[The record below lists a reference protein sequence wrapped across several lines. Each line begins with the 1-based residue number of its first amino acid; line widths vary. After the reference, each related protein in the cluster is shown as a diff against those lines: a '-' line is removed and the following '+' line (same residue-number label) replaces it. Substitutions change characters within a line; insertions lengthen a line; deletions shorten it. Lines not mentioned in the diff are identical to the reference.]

1 MDLDRPI
8 TSIMT
13 REVTT
18 IEPEAPLE
26 DAERILFSNSF
37 KHLPVLKEDRLVG
50 ILSKTDIKRMS
61 FAQDLDDFEANV
73 DEAMV
78 QMFTVGNIMVSKP
91 FTVQQDATIRD
102 VAKVLSEKEFRSVP
116 VMDGESLA
124 GIVTTSDIIRAI
136 LEEV

>member
-18 IEPEAPLE
+18 IGPDAPLE
-26 DAERILFSNSF
+26 DAERILFSHSF
-37 KHLPVLKEDRLVG
+37 KHLPVLRDGRLVG

-61 FAQDLDDFEANV
+61 FAQDLGDFEADV
-73 DEAMV
+73 DAAMV

-116 VMDGESLA
+116 VMDGDRLA

>member
-116 VMDGESLA
+116 VMDGETLA